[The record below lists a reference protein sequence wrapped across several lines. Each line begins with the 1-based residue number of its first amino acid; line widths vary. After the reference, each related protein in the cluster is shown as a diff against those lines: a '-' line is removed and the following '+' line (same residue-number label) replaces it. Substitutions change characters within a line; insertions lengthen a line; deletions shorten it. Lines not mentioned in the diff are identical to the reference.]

1 LAPRGAATLDRRRS
15 LQPGQP
21 DHLAILAVAA
31 IYDAGILGGAAVAI
45 GFILVFVGLWRA
57 AGAASRAGEGRS
69 VGAAAAFIGSLATM
83 LVSYQATNALHFAV
97 NWIIVGAAIGLIAHT
112 AVNGVTDAH
121 PNPFDPN

>member
-45 GFILVFVGLWRA
+45 GFILVLVGLWRA
-57 AGAASRAGEGRS
+57 AGRASRAGDRPS
-69 VGAAAAFIGSLATM
+69 VGAAAAFIGSLAAM

-97 NWIIVGAAIGLIAHT
+97 NWIVVGAAVGLIAHP
-112 AVNGVTDAH
+112 AMRGVTDGQA
-121 PNPFDPN
+121 NP